1 MIFLFLYS
9 DPPLPNIPYH
19 NELKAIFPYNEC
31 KETIEWRMES
41 ATFPRFIKML
51 SFPPYKI
58 NLLRGII
65 FSVGGLSESLVN
77 LIFIIYYNTIER
89 DSFNIII
96 L

>member
-1 MIFLFLYS
+1 MARFFNNYDILLIAAFFYS
-9 DPPLPNIPYH
+9 DPPLANIPYH
-19 NELKAIFPYNEC
+19 DELKAIFPYNEC

-51 SFPPYKI
+51 NFPLYKM

-77 LIFIIYYNTIER
+77 L
-89 DSFNIII
+89 
-96 L
+96 